1 MLLILLFV
9 RYVKVKE
16 MYLTVLIFNY
26 FYLQNNLITK
36 LNALKNEKKQ
46 RKKQWKEQW
55 KEQWREQWKEQWK
68 EQ

>member
-55 KEQWREQWKEQWK
+55 KEQ
-68 EQ
+68 

>member
-46 RKKQWKEQW
+46 RKKQRK
-55 KEQWREQWKEQWK
+55 KQWKEQWK